1 MKALVA
7 NRRRSAGVLVASVGL
22 VVLLAW
28 IDRGS
33 LERANRLYRAG
44 REAHAAELY
53 RARTESRV
61 TVPEA
66 LYNLGTVLLR
76 PPVDLEAEGYLRL
89 ATESGDSA
97 TVQRGHYNLGI
108 HLLLQIEAASD
119 PDSWVTLLGAAIQSN
134 RRALRLDPR
143 DEDAR
148 WNLAFSQLVFDEM
161 TRAQSPGEAADS
173 SEEESRQGADEGL
186 VIPEPGQGDGRPPP
200 TEGNREALAGE
211 DPGDLLGPSSGCGVV
226 GGGVSGRELVGRLA
240 RSRCSYTGLTRVVG
254 RTKGYR
260 IGWMHARRAPSC
272 CLCP

>member
-1 MKALVA
+1 MKALLA
-7 NRRRSAGVLVASVGL
+7 NRRRSAGALVAAAA
-22 VVLLAW
+22 VVLLLVW

-44 REAHAAELY
+44 REARAAELY

-66 LYNLGTVLLR
+66 VYNLGTVLLR
-76 PPVDLEAEGYLRL
+76 PPPELEAEGYLRL

-97 TVQRGHYNLGI
+97 TVQRGHYNLAI
-108 HLLLQIEAASD
+108 HLLLQLEAASD
-119 PDSWVTLLGAAIQSN
+119 PDAWVPLLGAAIRSN

-173 SEEESRQGADEGL
+173 RRRSPARGRMRVWSSR
-186 VIPEPGQGDGRPPP
+186 
-200 TEGNREALAGE
+200 NRA
-211 DPGDLLGPSSGCGVV
+211 
-226 GGGVSGRELVGRLA
+226 RETV
-240 RSRCSYTGLTRVVG
+240 
-254 RTKGYR
+254 
-260 IGWMHARRAPSC
+260 ARRRRRGTGKRWRVRIRVP
-272 CLCP
+272 

>member
-1 MKALVA
+1 MKAFLA
-7 NRRRSAGVLVASVGL
+7 DRRRSAAVLAAAVGM
-22 VVLLAW
+22 VMLLIW
-28 IDRGS
+28 LDRGS

-44 REAHAAELY
+44 REARATELY

-76 PPVDLEAEGYLRL
+76 PPPELEAEGYLRL

-108 HLLLQIEAASD
+108 HLLLQLEAASD
-119 PDSWVTLLGAAIQSN
+119 PDAWVPILGAAIRSN

-161 TRAQSPGEAADS
+161 ARAQSPGEAADS
-173 SEEESRQGADEGL
+173 SEEESRPGADEGL
-186 VIPEPGQGDGRPPP
+186 VIPEPGQGDGGPPP
-200 TEGNREALAGE
+200 LEGNRETLAGE
-211 DPGDLLGPSSGCGVV
+211 DPGPLTEDEAMGLLDFVNDDPEQLLWGIFWAHRPDVAWWEEGYP
-226 GGGVSGRELVGRLA
+226 GGNR
-240 RSRCSYTGLTRVVG
+240 
-254 RTKGYR
+254 
-260 IGWMHARRAPSC
+260 
-272 CLCP
+272 

>member
-1 MKALVA
+1 MKAFLA
-7 NRRRSAGVLVASVGL
+7 DRRRGAGVLAAAVGVVMLL
-22 VVLLAW
+22 VWL
-28 IDRGS
+28 DRGS

-44 REAHAAELY
+44 REARATELY

-76 PPVDLEAEGYLRL
+76 PPPELEAEGYLRL

-108 HLLLQIEAASD
+108 HLLLQLEAASD
-119 PDSWVTLLGAAIQSN
+119 PDSWVTLLGAAIRSN

-161 TRAQSPGEAADS
+161 ARAQSPDEAADP

-186 VIPEPGQGDGRPPP
+186 VIPEPGQGDDRPPP
-200 TEGNREALAGE
+200 LEGNREALAGE
-211 DPGDLLGPSSGCGVV
+211 DPGPLTEVEAMGLLEFVYDDPKQLLWGIFWAHRPDVAWWEEGYP
-226 GGGVSGRELVGRLA
+226 GGN
-240 RSRCSYTGLTRVVG
+240 
-254 RTKGYR
+254 
-260 IGWMHARRAPSC
+260 W
-272 CLCP
+272 